1 MGDTATSIVSK
12 TWHTHN
18 KFTDLGKFEAGVPTM
33 YGSMDENDTLQFVRE
48 FAAKDSQQ
56 SETWVADFLT
66 YLMTGKST
74 IIVMPGKAGHL
85 PDATRLMGWHDNG
98 APEYLSHYSKGK
110 LHGLASRWDSSGR
123 LCEQAQYAWVKKWE
137 IYRLLL
143 ERRL

>member
-1 MGDTATSIVSK
+1 
-12 TWHTHN
+12 
-18 KFTDLGKFEAGVPTM
+18 M

-85 PDATRLMGWHDNG
+85 PDATRLMGWHDNVNRAFASLLKG
-98 APEYLSHYSKGK
+98 QATWLSKPMGQFR
-110 LHGLASRWDSSGR
+110 AV
-123 LCEQAQYAWVKKWE
+123 A
-137 IYRLLL
+137 
-143 ERRL
+143 